1 MSFRSQSRQLLVV
14 LAAGLAIASPAA
26 ASNSRLEIPK
36 LGLDVP
42 LAAQLE
48 DGPKLYYQ
56 DTDTLAIAGHRTT
69 HSHPFLQL
77 PRLRPGDLIRV
88 AGKTYKVR
96 RTTIV
101 KPHEIWVLRYQGL
114 VLSACHP
121 AGSATYRYIVFAAP
135 A

>member
-14 LAAGLAIASPAA
+14 LAAGLAIAGPAS
-26 ASNSRLEIPK
+26 ASGSRLEIPK
-36 LGLDVP
+36 LGLDLP

-56 DTDTLAIAGHRTT
+56 DTDTVAIAGHRTT